1 MTVNKIAMMVNK
13 IAMLKLMLI
22 SFLAVVGIVIT
33 SVLTMMLWAMVTG
46 VEVRKVLR
54 LIEM

>member
-1 MTVNKIAMMVNK
+1 
-13 IAMLKLMLI
+13 MLKLMLI

>member
-1 MTVNKIAMMVNK
+1 
-13 IAMLKLMLI
+13 MLKLMLI
-22 SFLAVVGIVIT
+22 SLLAVVGIVIT